1 MMMMLVVACVD
12 TIHHLCG
19 VPGNPLVAEQIRSLC
34 LQWSRVS
41 AFSMGWVF
49 TDFKCSKTVSNR
61 TNPNTKRN
69 SCVQKKS

>member
-41 AFSMGWVF
+41 TFSMGWVF
-49 TDFKCSKTVSNR
+49 MLENSLESDESKY
-61 TNPNTKRN
+61 KEE
-69 SCVQKKS
+69 